1 MAVEVASEK
10 YKKLKA
16 EVSRLASMVNKR
28 LERLERNELTD
39 LPAYQTWYRNG
50 HIRFGV
56 KGKSYQELQSE
67 FWRLKNFIDD
77 KTSTVRS
84 ANRYLREMAASTGIK
99 YRTLAD
105 LKLKAK
111 KFFELAERIKQYYQ
125 AVNESARA
133 LDYQKIWENINT
145 QVQRKKIDLRS
156 ATSIDDML
164 DTYLKAMEE
173 LTPVERMQ
181 EGYREA
187 SETWDF
193 IDI

>member
-1 MAVEVASEK
+1 MSWWFCTEHA
-10 YKKLKA
+10 
-16 EVSRLASMVNKR
+16 
-28 LERLERNELTD
+28 
-39 LPAYQTWYRNG
+39 
-50 HIRFGV
+50 I
-56 KGKSYQELQSE
+56 
-67 FWRLKNFIDD
+67 
-77 KTSTVRS
+77 ST
-84 ANRYLREMAASTGIK
+84 
-99 YRTLAD
+99 
-105 LKLKAK
+105 
-111 KFFELAERIKQYYQ
+111 ELAERIKQYYQ